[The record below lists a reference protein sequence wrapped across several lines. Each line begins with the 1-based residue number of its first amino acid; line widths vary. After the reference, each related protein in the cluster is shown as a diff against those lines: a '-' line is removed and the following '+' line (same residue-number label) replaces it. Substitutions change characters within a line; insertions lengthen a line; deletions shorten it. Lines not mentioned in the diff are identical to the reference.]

1 MSVFGSNLGWLQ
13 LRHQKVR
20 TAVALMGIAFAVI
33 LVFMQLGFRTS
44 LFESAVRYHE
54 RLNYDIA
61 IFSTESR
68 FIVDPLTFS
77 SRRLYQALGVAGVA
91 SVTPVY
97 LAQALWRNPW
107 DYSMHAVFVLGVDPN
122 EDVLRTPGIADGIDL
137 VRQRD
142 VVLFDAHSRPEH
154 GPVAARF
161 RAGEPVETEVN
172 NRRIVIG
179 GLFEL
184 GTSFGIDAAIL
195 TSSDNFLRLYPG
207 RPRTQIDL
215 GLVRLHPDEDPAR
228 VRDAIAAAL
237 PRDVLVLTRAGFIAR
252 EVAYWDRTTPIGY
265 VFAFGAVIGVVV
277 GTIIVYQ
284 ILFADVSDHLAE
296 YATLKAMGY
305 SNRFVS
311 GVVIQQAV
319 ILAVLGYVPGFAVCV
334 WLYGQAGAA
343 TRLPIYMTWE
353 RGIAVLLLTMAMCSL
368 SGLIA
373 LRKVRALDPAD
384 IF

>member
-1 MSVFGSNLGWLQ
+1 MSVFGSNLGWMQ

-54 RLNYDIA
+54 RFNYDIA

-68 FIVDPLTFS
+68 FIVDPQSFS
-77 SRRLYQALGVAGVA
+77 SRRLYQALGIEGVA
-91 SVTPVY
+91 SVARVY
-97 LAQALWRNPW
+97 VDQAIWKNPW
-107 DYSMHAVFVLGVDPN
+107 DYSMQAVLVLGVDPD
-122 EDVLRTPGIADGIDL
+122 EDVLRTPGVAEGLDL
-137 VRQRD
+137 IRQRD
-142 VVLFDAHSRPEH
+142 VILFDAHTRPEH
-154 GPVAARF
+154 GPVADRF
-161 RAGEPVETEVN
+161 RAGERVETEVN
-172 NRRIVIG
+172 NRRVVIG
-179 GLFEL
+179 GLYEL
-184 GTSFGIDAAIL
+184 GTSFGIDGNIL
-195 TSSDNFLRLYPG
+195 TSEDNFLRLYPG
-207 RPRTQIDL
+207 RPRSQIDL
-215 GLVRLHPDEDPAR
+215 GLVRLLPGEDPVQ
-228 VRDAIAAAL
+228 VRDAIAAVL
-237 PRDVLVLTRAGFIAR
+237 PQDVLVLTQAEFIDR
-252 EVAYWDRTTPIGY
+252 EVAYWDATTPIGY
-265 VFAFGAVIGVVV
+265 VFAFGAVMGFVV
-277 GTIIVYQ
+277 GAIIVYQ

-319 ILAVLGYVPGFAVCV
+319 ILAVLGFFPGLAACV

-343 TRLPIYMTWE
+343 TRLPMYMTWE
-353 RGIAVLLLTMAMCSL
+353 RGIAVLLLTMTMCAL
-368 SGLIA
+368 SGMIA